1 MLLIFTF
8 PDLAAS
14 SFPIFATICRS
25 WSSMWWNLGL
35 YIIEMMTSL
44 SHFAHISD
52 LNNSSA
58 MISATAQV
66 VAQECRLLT
75 DGPPKFD
82 GEPPQGWPFPF
93 SPQSSND
100 S

>member
-1 MLLIFTF
+1 MSGDRGSGDDPFDRMIE
-8 PDLAAS
+8 PMPPAEAA
-14 SFPIFATICRS
+14 
-25 WSSMWWNLGL
+25 G

-44 SHFAHISD
+44 AHFAHISD
-52 LNNSSA
+52 LSNSSA

-66 VAQECRLLT
+66 VAQECRLIT
-75 DGPPKFD
+75 DGPPKFV

-93 SPQSSND
+93 KPYSSDD